1 MYISLKRVVASDELF
16 VIPFLLLLSQ
26 FLIKYKVFD
35 SILFCILKLKIP
47 KFFKFYMMFFLTT
60 TFLPSAVFANSYI
73 VRFLKINCFAS
84 DENKI
89 CLAQFF
95 SVFNFISPISI
106 PILIYAYLLRLP
118 IKTVIIMFILL
129 SHIFFLVGY
138 LFLLRNKNF
147 RFINKK
153 TDMFDVLF
161 YIFITIF
168 FYYYIFIP
176 ESIMKVI
183 SVTVMFTF
191 LFFLFTGKLNVV
203 KNALLVRDVLFRSG
217 VIVSILIMLFFMN
230 MVIIYGK
237 YNILTSNFFTSFFS
251 DRYIIIVFLLC
262 VSFILLQVID
272 PMAVLIILYP
282 FYRILINEYNFNK
295 YVFGMGYILFLSLGF
310 FSYIKNLVIEN
321 YILKFKISY
330 EYLGNYF
337 LKIMLLI
344 SLLSSVIMI
353 FI

>member
-1 MYISLKRVVASDELF
+1 
-16 VIPFLLLLSQ
+16 
-26 FLIKYKVFD
+26 
-35 SILFCILKLKIP
+35 
-47 KFFKFYMMFFLTT
+47 MFFLTCS
-60 TFLPSAVFANSYI
+60 FLPSAVFANSYI
-73 VRFLKINCFAS
+73 VRFLKMNCFAS
-84 DENKI
+84 DEDKI

-129 SHIFFLVGY
+129 SHIFFIVGY
-138 LFLLRNKNF
+138 LYLLKKRNYNF
-147 RFINKK
+147 MRKKSNKI
-153 TDMFDVLF
+153 DVLF
-161 YIFITIF
+161 YFFIMIF
-168 FYYYIFIP
+168 FYYYLFIP
-176 ESIMKVI
+176 ESIMKVV
-183 SVTVMFTF
+183 SVTIVITF
-191 LFFLFTGKLNVV
+191 VYSLFTRKLNVV
-203 KNALLVRDVLFRSG
+203 RNALLVRDVLFRSG

-230 MVIIYGK
+230 MIIIYGK
-237 YNILTSNFFTSFFS
+237 YNVLTSNFFTSFLS

-262 VSFILLQVID
+262 VSFILLQFID
-272 PMAVLIILYP
+272 PMAVLIVLYP
-282 FYRILINEYNFNK
+282 FYRILIDEYNFNE

-330 EYLGNYF
+330 EYLGHYF
-337 LKIMLLI
+337 LKLMLLI